1 MSEKL
6 STAVTQDESVTDT
19 SEFDNVLYFIKENEQ
34 IIDPD
39 STIDGAKIVRKLD
52 LIILPLLCCI
62 YFLQFLDK
70 SLLNYAAAMGIKKS
84 WITMVLAIINLLI
97 CPQCFMHHIYL
108 ENL

>member
-39 STIDGAKIVRKLD
+39 STIDGAKIVRKLTSSSFR
-52 LIILPLLCCI
+52 CCVVYI
-62 YFLQFLDK
+62 SYNF
-70 SLLNYAAAMGIKKS
+70 
-84 WITMVLAIINLLI
+84 
-97 CPQCFMHHIYL
+97 
-108 ENL
+108 